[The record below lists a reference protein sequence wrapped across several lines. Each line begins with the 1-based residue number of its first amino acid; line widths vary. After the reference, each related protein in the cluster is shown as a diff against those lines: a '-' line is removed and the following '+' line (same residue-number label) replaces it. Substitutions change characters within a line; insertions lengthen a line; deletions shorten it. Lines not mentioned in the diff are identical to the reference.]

1 MDALICVPPKASI
14 FNQINQIEYCFS
26 IKKMMRLFTMSM
38 RTTIDLPVERCPDGY
53 LRNPEDWN
61 EDLARQLAS
70 EWHGLEFTDEHFSVL
85 NFVRKFHEE
94 HQVTPDVRDATKY
107 LVKNGMD
114 KKDAKKYLFKL
125 FPNGYM
131 QQGVQLAGMRRPTAW
146 CVG

>member
-1 MDALICVPPKASI
+1 
-14 FNQINQIEYCFS
+14 
-26 IKKMMRLFTMSM
+26 MSM

-70 EWHGLEFTDEHFSVL
+70 EWNGLEFTDEHFSIL
-85 NFVRKFHEE
+85 NFVREFHEE

-107 LVKNGMD
+107 LTQNGMD
-114 KKDAKKYLFKL
+114 KKEAKKYLFKL

>member
-1 MDALICVPPKASI
+1 
-14 FNQINQIEYCFS
+14 
-26 IKKMMRLFTMSM
+26 MSM

-70 EWHGLEFTDEHFSVL
+70 EWHGLEFTDAHFSVL
-85 NFVRKFHEE
+85 NFVRTFHEE

-107 LVKNGMD
+107 LIQNGMD
-114 KKDAKKYLFKL
+114 KKEAKKYLFKL